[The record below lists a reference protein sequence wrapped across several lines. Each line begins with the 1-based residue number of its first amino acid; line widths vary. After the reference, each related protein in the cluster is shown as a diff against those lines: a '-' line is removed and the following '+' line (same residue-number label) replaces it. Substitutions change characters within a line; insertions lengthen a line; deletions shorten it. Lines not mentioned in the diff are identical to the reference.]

1 MAHKEISLKSPTITH
16 NLSKISH
23 CECRKLLFSFANV
36 LRKQLVAQG
45 MDSARVLESIQLAMK
60 EFGPESFAINQECM
74 HLVQETLE
82 NFLNA
87 QDKGGDI
94 LGRILVHFIFEA
106 PGGKRLVH
114 AEGSEEDAL
123 ARREFTPGV
132 IPRPLMR
139 YFLICIRGTV
149 NGVDPFQS
157 LPVLFGSDFKFIE
170 ECTATAL
177 ELANDYRMVEDSEDS
192 PIYFP
197 GFFLDRRVQVFAV
210 ELLGK
215 VWQRL
220 EDLPEDWLLRILHNL
235 HSKRRKT
242 VSSIDMER
250 HFTLEDVRQLREAV
264 QQGLAALQ
272 RGLQCDVSA
281 SRT

>member
-1 MAHKEISLKSPTITH
+1 MAHKEISLKSPAITH

-23 CECRKLLFSFANV
+23 CECRKLLFSFANA
-36 LRKQLVAQG
+36 LRKKLVTQG
-45 MDSARVLESIQLAMK
+45 MDNARVLEGIQLAMK
-60 EFGPESFAINQECM
+60 EFGPESFAINKECM

-94 LGRILVHFIFEA
+94 LGRIVFHFVFDA
-106 PGGKRLVH
+106 PDGKRLVH
-114 AEGSEEDAL
+114 EEGSEEDIL
-123 ARREFTPGV
+123 ARRQVTPGV

-139 YFLICIRGTV
+139 YFLICVRGTV
-149 NGVDPFQS
+149 SGVDPFQS
-157 LPVLFGSDFKFIE
+157 LPVLFGSDFQFIE
-170 ECTATAL
+170 ERTATAL

-197 GFFLDRRVQVFAV
+197 GFFLDRRVQMFAF

-220 EDLPEDWLLRILHNL
+220 EDLPEGWLLRIIENL

-242 VSSIDMER
+242 LSTIDMER
-250 HFTLEDVRQLREAV
+250 HFTPEDMQQLHDAV
-264 QQGLAALQ
+264 QQAVMRLQ
-272 RGLQCDVSA
+272 RGLQCEFRA
-281 SRT
+281 PR